1 MELHIKNILNDM
13 EKDGYDGYLL
23 ANFSNIQYLSNY
35 KPTSFAFAVI
45 KENPVIYTSKMD
57 LEIANRDST
66 IEIKEFESFSS
77 MIDDLRKSIKK
88 LAIEPS
94 LEYGTYEKFRDDFDI
109 SAVDFVN
116 KQRAIKSPKEI
127 FKIEEATEIAQ
138 QAFRQIKIIE
148 KHEYGAQENMV
159 AFELD
164 KYMRE
169 NGASEPSFETILTS
183 GANSSLPH
191 AVPTPDKITNPVL
204 IDWGAKYN
212 GYCSD
217 NTRTLV
223 YTEKQHEIFD
233 IVAEAHNKTIHKIK
247 PGMECWEVDKIARD
261 IISEYGYGDNFIHST
276 GHSLGLDIHES
287 PSFSSKDKTI
297 VEKGMVMTVE
307 PGIYLEGEFGVRLE
321 DTVAIDNKA
330 RILGKLPLVIE

>member
-1 MELHIKNILNDM
+1 MDFHIKNILNDM
-13 EKDGYDGYLL
+13 EKEGYEGYLL

-35 KPTSFAFAVI
+35 RPTSFAFAVI
-45 KENPVIYTSKMD
+45 KDDPVIYTSKMD
-57 LEIANRDST
+57 LELANKDST
-66 IEIKEFESFSS
+66 IEIKEFDSFSS
-77 MIDDLRKSIKK
+77 MIGDLKSSVKT

-94 LEYGTYEKFRDDFDI
+94 LEFSPYENFSDDFKI
-109 SAVDFVN
+109 SSVNFVN
-116 KQRAIKSPKEI
+116 KQRAIKTPEEI
-127 FKIEEATEIAQ
+127 YKIEEATEVAQ
-138 QAFRQIKIIE
+138 QAFRQTSFDNLSERI
-148 KHEYGAQENMV
+148 V

-164 KYMRE
+164 KNMIE
-169 NGASEPSFETILTS
+169 NGASEPSFETIVTS

-191 AVPTPDKITNPVL
+191 AVPTSNKLEEPIL
-204 IDWGAKYN
+204 IDWGAKYE

-233 IVAEAHNKTIHKIK
+233 IVAEAHNKAIHKIS
-247 PGMECWEVDKIARD
+247 PGMKCCDVDKIARD

-287 PSFSSKDKTI
+287 PAFSSKDETI
-297 VEKGMVMTVE
+297 IEKGMVMTVE
-307 PGIYLEGEFGVRLE
+307 PGIYLEGKFGVRLE

-330 RILGKLPLVIE
+330 RILGKLPLSID